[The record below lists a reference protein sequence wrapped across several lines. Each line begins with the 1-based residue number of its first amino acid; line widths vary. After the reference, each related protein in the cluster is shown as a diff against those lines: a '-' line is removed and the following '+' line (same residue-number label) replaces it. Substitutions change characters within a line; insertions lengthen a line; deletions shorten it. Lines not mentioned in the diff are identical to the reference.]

1 MAITDEEFMRLVSEA
16 SDDQMRDLV
25 TGILYSAVKV
35 AVENGIPAG
44 RAMRDV
50 MALYFQKSLG
60 SDVWKVLDVNQRTAE
75 RWRHE
80 IRVMFQAAP
89 ELQEEE
95 VPQHVMES
103 FQELLLRKIA
113 KDQREAERMEA

>member
-1 MAITDEEFMRLVSEA
+1 MTDEELMMLISEA

-25 TGILYSAVKV
+25 TGILYGGVKV

-50 MALYFQKSLG
+50 MALYFQESLG
-60 SDVWKVLDVNQRTAE
+60 SQVWKVLNVNQRTAE

-80 IRVMFQAAP
+80 IRVMMQAAP
-89 ELQEEE
+89 ELQDDG
-95 VPQHVMES
+95 VPDHVVES
-103 FQELLLRKIA
+103 FQELRLRKIA
-113 KDQREAERMEA
+113 KDQRQAERMGA